1 MFGFFEGFVL
11 HEKNRIALPQY
22 LLRSSGGGVAVYN
35 NVLFHAMEVNNLVVC
50 TQYMIRS
57 SDDDIKNKNKS
68 NKQCE
73 DEIGLLAQVST
84 MGRGRDH
91 TSADDA

>member
-1 MFGFFEGFVL
+1 MPTMRYVGFFEGFVL

-50 TQYMIRS
+50 MQYIIPSYCLMTISRTKIRA
-57 SDDDIKNKNKS
+57 IS
-68 NKQCE
+68 NVRMRL
-73 DEIGLLAQVST
+73 DY
-84 MGRGRDH
+84 
-91 TSADDA
+91 